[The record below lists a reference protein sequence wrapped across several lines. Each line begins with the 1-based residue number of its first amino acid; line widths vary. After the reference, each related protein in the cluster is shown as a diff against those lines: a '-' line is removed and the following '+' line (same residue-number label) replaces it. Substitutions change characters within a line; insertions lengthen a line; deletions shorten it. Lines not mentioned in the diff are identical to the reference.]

1 MIIHK
6 AELQGSCLVLSV
18 PPADAMRWLY
28 GFKEDKDYEIQPAVK
43 KRSRSA
49 NAYAWQLIT
58 QLSSVLNVPKEEI
71 YAHAIENIG
80 GLTDSLIM
88 QANAVKD
95 FEKRFV
101 NNHLG
106 RKVEIIGQLADRVEV
121 LVTYGSSDYDS
132 RQMSQLID
140 SLTQDCRALGIE
152 TLEDMKI
159 QALIDDWEKQW
170 QQ

>member
-1 MIIHK
+1 MIIAK
-6 AELQGSCLVLSV
+6 AELQGGCLVLSV

-28 GFKEDKDYEIQPAVK
+28 SFKAGKDYDIQPAVK
-43 KRSRSA
+43 KRSKSA

-58 QLSSVLNVPKEEI
+58 QIASAMNLPKESV

-88 QANAVKD
+88 QADAVND
-95 FEKRFV
+95 FARRFTD
-101 NNHLG
+101 NHLG
-106 RKVEIIGQLADRVEV
+106 RKVEIIGRLGDRAEV
-121 LVTYGSSDYDS
+121 LVTYGSSDYDTK
-132 RQMSQLID
+132 QMAQFID
-140 SLTQDCRALGIE
+140 SLTQDCKALGIE

-170 QQ
+170 QK